1 MRQRSFDRFVCIQYH
16 VILSG
21 DYGVKAWLN
30 RPMRVGRTVI
40 CSNDD
45 TIMEDVLDL
54 IFGKV
59 DFGTCN
65 LEKMNTMDV
74 WNILQH
80 MVSAGKHVRKICTP
94 LNPSFFLY
102 KRGIPIF
109 LIFAPGEAVLT
120 NTCNLRLEQ
129 KIRNICIFIY

>member
-1 MRQRSFDRFVCIQYH
+1 MHTIPR
-16 VILSG
+16 G
-21 DYGVKAWLN
+21 DYGVKAWPN

-45 TIMEDVLDL
+45 AIMEDILDL

-65 LEKMNTMDV
+65 LEKMNTIMDV

-94 LNPSFFLY
+94 LNPSFFYIKGVYLF
-102 KRGIPIF
+102 F
-109 LIFAPGEAVLT
+109 LFLLQA
-120 NTCNLRLEQ
+120 R
-129 KIRNICIFIY
+129 RF